1 MPKVFHFFRHR
12 GRKFFLFSSPV
23 LVRAGTPFAPA
34 LILKGGIVNLHR
46 SSLVFALCVAASAG
60 FAPGGGDMKRH
71 KDDKKHEDEK
81 KKDAPKAGGAGVAG
95 LSSTAPAP
103 CEITQRVQPLA
114 GVLAEASG
122 AAQGRRRPE
131 LFWTH
136 GDSGA
141 SEVFAIDAAGKIA
154 GRVRVDGAR
163 VGDWED
169 IAAARCSAG
178 QCLYIADIGDNH
190 AARKSV
196 TVYRVPEPDAREAA
210 TKPAETFQ
218 ARYPE
223 GPNDAEALF
232 VLAPD
237 QVYVVTKG
245 STGPIAL
252 YRFPMSASGGQA
264 PAMQKVR
271 ELASAK
277 VGRDE
282 TVTGASASPDGR
294 WVAIRSR
301 GAVAFFRAPDL
312 LGSGGPAFAMDLKQ
326 LGEPQGEGLSLGPD
340 GAVILTS
347 EAGRKSPTVARLSC
361 KLP

>member
-1 MPKVFHFFRHR
+1 MMPR
-12 GRKFFLFSSPV
+12 GEVELILAGIGSKPFLDGRPV
-23 LVRAGTPFAPA
+23 PAGTPFA
-34 LILKGGIVNLHR
+34 LSLLGQGGIVRVHR
-46 SSLVFALCVAASAG
+46 SGLLLTLCVAVSVS
-60 FAPGGGDMKRH
+60 FAPGG
-71 KDDKKHEDEK
+71 DDKKRQEDDK
-81 KKDAPKAGGAGVAG
+81 KKDALKAGSAGVAG
-95 LSSTAPAP
+95 LSGAAPAP
-103 CEITQRVQPLA
+103 CEITQRAQPLV

-122 AAQGRRRPE
+122 AAQCRRHPE

-141 SEVFAIDAAGKIA
+141 PEIFAIDAAGKVA

-169 IAAARCSAG
+169 IAAAPCSAG

-190 AARKSV
+190 AARQSV
-196 TVYRVPEPDAREAA
+196 TVYRVPEPEARDAA
-210 TKPAETFQ
+210 TKPAEAFR

-232 VLAPD
+232 VLSPA

-271 ELASAK
+271 EFASGK
-277 VGRDE
+277 LGRHE
-282 TVTGASASPDGR
+282 MVTGASASPDGR
-294 WVAIRSR
+294 WVAIRSH
-301 GAVAFFRAPDL
+301 GAVAFFRTPDL
-312 LGSGGPAFAMDLKQ
+312 LGSGGPAFTMDLKA
-326 LGEPQGEGLSLGPD
+326 LGEPQGEGLSLGPA
-340 GAVILTS
+340 GTVILTS
-347 EAGRKSPTVARLSC
+347 EGGRKAATFARLSC